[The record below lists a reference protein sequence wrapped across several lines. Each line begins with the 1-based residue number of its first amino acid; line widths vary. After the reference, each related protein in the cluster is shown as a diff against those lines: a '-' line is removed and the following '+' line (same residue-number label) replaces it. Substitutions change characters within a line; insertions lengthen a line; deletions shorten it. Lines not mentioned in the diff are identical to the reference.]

1 VTSQALLE
9 GLIPDAKGA
18 SASPIESE
26 ISSLLPRI
34 AGNAGELILPVATSQ
49 EAVADG
55 SLVAGKASLSD
66 LLSQLPGPAKYS
78 VMVAFR
84 SRPIWAYIT
93 EWIKMSH
100 PDVDDTPASRAA
112 LTALHAQLSPG

>member
-1 VTSQALLE
+1 M
-9 GLIPDAKGA
+9 
-18 SASPIESE
+18 SPVEPG

-34 AGNAGELILPVATSQ
+34 AGNAEELILPVSTSQ
-49 EAVADG
+49 EVVADG

-66 LLSQLPGPAKYS
+66 LLSALPGPAKHS
-78 VMVAFR
+78 VLVAVR